1 MGLPITSGLRMPN
14 SPLPSRTPSIR
25 PRPRLCYVAGRCG
38 TTLTSSIA
46 PPTRAENA
54 PPASRAQ
61 TVWTPIVQQSKE
73 GDRVGILGLGGLGH
87 MAITFAS
94 ALGRTVT
101 ALSTTSSKEAEA
113 RALGAHHFVAHSDQ
127 SQLDAIAGTLD
138 FILVTLATQETVDFS
153 KFFPLLRPRGTLCF
167 VGMCPPITADVF
179 TLGFTMNSI
188 STSNTGGRK
197 EMVQMLEFCAERGIG
212 ATVKTRPM
220 EEVNA
225 CLADLETK
233 KEAVRYVLTQPL
245 PAGAAATKA

>member
-1 MGLPITSGLRMPN
+1 MPN

-54 PPASRAQ
+54 PHASRAQ

-101 ALSTTSSKEAEA
+101 ALSTTSSKESEA

-153 KFFPLLRPRGTLCF
+153 KFLHRR
-167 VGMCPPITADVF
+167 DVCVHSREV
-179 TLGFTMNSI
+179 L
-188 STSNTGGRK
+188 
-197 EMVQMLEFCAERGIG
+197 
-212 ATVKTRPM
+212 M
-220 EEVNA
+220 E
-225 CLADLETK
+225 
-233 KEAVRYVLTQPL
+233 VLV
-245 PAGAAATKA
+245 